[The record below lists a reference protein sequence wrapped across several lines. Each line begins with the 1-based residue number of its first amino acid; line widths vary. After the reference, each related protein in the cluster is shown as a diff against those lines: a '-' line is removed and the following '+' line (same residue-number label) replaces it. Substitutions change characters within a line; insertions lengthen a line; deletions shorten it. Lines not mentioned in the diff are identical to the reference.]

1 MLDFHYEA
9 NGIAALAAAETLID
23 TLGRIYRKR
32 RCLFRMERTKSPEI
46 ASLSLQENIA
56 AYNGFDIR
64 PGKYFINY
72 IIRYKPHENL
82 FL

>member
-1 MLDFHYEA
+1 
-9 NGIAALAAAETLID
+9 
-23 TLGRIYRKR
+23 
-32 RCLFRMERTKSPEI
+32 MERTKSPEV